1 VRSSESH
8 AAARSDA
15 SSRPSCEPAAWSSK
29 KASPSDD
36 RASSSASRRSSRS
49 IEKTSGE
56 IASVAPSSIAVSA

>member
-1 VRSSESH
+1 MRSSESH